1 MARREQKPIEL
12 DLQHRKTEAGWQE
25 VIDGFALEATSK
37 WFDWLGWVL
46 VLAAFQYVA
55 DQSGSLFA
63 RAIPVLSVGLLWLYF
78 NAFFF
83 RLHFKG
89 WPFVRSTR
97 VERILS
103 MIVSGLLSSACWFA
117 ARAVANIVAANTK

>member
-1 MARREQKPIEL
+1 MAGPEQKRIEL
-12 DLQHRKTEAGWQE
+12 DFRHRETEAGWQG
-25 VIDGFALEATSK
+25 VIDHFALEATSK
-37 WFDWLGWVL
+37 WFEWLGWVL

-55 DQSGSLFA
+55 DQSGSRFA
-63 RAIPVLSVGLLWLYF
+63 RAIPALSVVLLWLYF

-89 WPFVRSTR
+89 WPLVRSAR

-103 MIVSGLLSSACWFA
+103 VVVSGLLSSACWFA
-117 ARAVANIVAANTK
+117 ARGVAQIVAANTK